1 MVMFER
7 PDQPHDDDLIDEV
20 AAFPP
25 LPPARLPAEIRAPIN
40 YNRDVLGV
48 DVTTTREE
56 NQSINMDVFNI
67 GIDRKCEVSFWDRCY
82 EHNFYV

>member
-40 YNRDVLGV
+40 YNRDVLEV
-48 DVTTTREE
+48 EITLRKQ
-56 NQSINMDVFNI
+56 NQSICVYILSI
-67 GIDRKCEVSFWDRCY
+67 GIDARSGAPFLGSMLY
-82 EHNFYV
+82 L

>member
-25 LPPARLPAEIRAPIN
+25 LPPARLPAEIRAPVN
-40 YNRDVLGV
+40 YNRDALKVHSTMRMHIQSRYIYVVNITIDG
-48 DVTTTREE
+48 E
-56 NQSINMDVFNI
+56 NQQSLWGLML
-67 GIDRKCEVSFWDRCY
+67 
-82 EHNFYV
+82 

>member
-20 AAFPP
+20 PP

-48 DVTTTREE
+48 DLAVRKQD
-56 NQSINMDVFNI
+56 QSV
-67 GIDRKCEVSFWDRCY
+67 
-82 EHNFYV
+82 

>member
-40 YNRDVLGV
+40 YNRDVLEV
-48 DVTTTREE
+48 EITLRKQI
-56 NQSINMDVFNI
+56 QSICVYI
-67 GIDRKCEVSFWDRCY
+67 LSSGIDAGSGGPILGSMLY
-82 EHNFYV
+82 L

>member
-40 YNRDVLGV
+40 YNRDVL
-48 DVTTTREE
+48 DVNVAIRKQI
-56 NQSINMDVFNI
+56 QSIYMYYYI
-67 GIDRKCEVSFWDRCY
+67 EYQDRRKK
-82 EHNFYV
+82 

>member
-48 DVTTTREE
+48 DLAVRKQD
-56 NQSINMDVFNI
+56 QSV
-67 GIDRKCEVSFWDRCY
+67 
-82 EHNFYV
+82 